1 MNTAVSI
8 CRGKLNLALHGCMAL
23 TFVAGLAFANDPL
36 AWQYDTSGR
45 IEGSVIEQDL
55 SLLDSV
61 CMLLPFHAWSVGLD
75 LDTQKL
81 GVILFVH

>member
-1 MNTAVSI
+1 
-8 CRGKLNLALHGCMAL
+8 MAL

-61 CMLLPFHAWSVGLD
+61 CML
-75 LDTQKL
+75 
-81 GVILFVH
+81 